1 MELEASGVGLS
12 VFPID
17 FCSANSAWCIL
28 SWAAGQPRSMHVA
41 LLSLVRMLRIT
52 SGSLMQ
58 WVSLPRVLQFVHCV
72 ASGRRQHAE
81 LQACTKRKVS
91 SEPGAMWVLLDRKGQ
106 QSTTCSITVN

>member
-12 VFPID
+12 VSPID
-17 FCSANSAWCIL
+17 FCSTNSAWCIL

-91 SEPGAMWVLLDRKGQ
+91 SEPGAMWALLDRKGQ

>member
-17 FCSANSAWCIL
+17 FCSTNSAWCIL

-58 WVSLPRVLQFVHCV
+58 WVSLLRVLQFVHCV

-91 SEPGAMWVLLDRKGQ
+91 SEPGAMGVLLDRKGQ

>member
-12 VFPID
+12 MFPID
-17 FCSANSAWCIL
+17 FCSTNSAWCIL

-58 WVSLPRVLQFVHCV
+58 WVSLLRVLQFVHCV

-91 SEPGAMWVLLDRKGQ
+91 SEPGAMWALLDRKGQ